1 MADIAVSAGV
11 RQRLLSVQGTAEPK
25 ATMQDRRTDGSKTSS
40 ALATQDDALATSG
53 LQNRANDLNALFD
66 SMVAGVKT
74 LEAAGNGLA
83 AVTANVEA
91 MRAILL
97 QARPDAQELSS
108 SHPLDDATAVGTGG
122 THADLID
129 RFSTLRD
136 ELHTLVDGA
145 AINGINLLQGDE
157 LKLAS
162 NPAGKSTIDIRGLD
176 ALALDI
182 PTLDAAD
189 LESSDTIDSHLAA
202 LTSSLD
208 TLGACASSLESN
220 LATIRNR
227 SNFTRSMIDIL
238 QTGAETLSLGDSSE
252 EGANLLALQLRQQLS
267 TTTLSL
273 AAEADQAV
281 LRLFG

>member
-11 RQRLLSVQGTAEPK
+11 RQRLVSVQGTAEPK
-25 ATMQDRRTDGSKTSS
+25 ATMQDRRTDGSKASS
-40 ALATQDDALATSG
+40 TLATQADAVATGG

-66 SMVAGVKT
+66 SMVVGIKT

-97 QARPDAQELSS
+97 QVRQDAQASPS
-108 SHPLDDATAVGTGG
+108 QPLDDATAVETDGAQT
-122 THADLID
+122 DLID
-129 RFSTLRD
+129 RFNTLHA
-136 ELHTLVDGA
+136 ELGALVDGA
-145 AINGINLLQGDE
+145 TVNGINLLQGDE
-157 LKLAS
+157 LRLVGNPSGKS
-162 NPAGKSTIDIRGLD
+162 NPDMRALD

-182 PTLDAAD
+182 PALDAAD
-189 LESSDTIDSHLAA
+189 LESSDTLDERLAK

-208 TLGACASSLESN
+208 TLHACASNLESN
-220 LATIRNR
+220 LAIVRNR
-227 SNFTRSMIDIL
+227 SNFTQSMINIL
-238 QTGAETLSLGDSSE
+238 QTGTEPLSLGDSSE
-252 EGANLLALQLRQQLS
+252 EGANLLALQLRQQLT

-273 AAEADQAV
+273 AAQADQAV